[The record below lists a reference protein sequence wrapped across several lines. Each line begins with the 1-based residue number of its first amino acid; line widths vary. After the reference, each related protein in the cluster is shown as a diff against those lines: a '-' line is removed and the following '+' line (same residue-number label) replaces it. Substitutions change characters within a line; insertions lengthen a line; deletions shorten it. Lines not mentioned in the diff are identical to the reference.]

1 MKWLFVGLG
10 ALSAIQ
16 FAFIS
21 RNQRVGSRALARS
34 EERLALL
41 DLRTREEGDNLHQR
55 ALESIQR
62 EGVLQQTLI
71 AMHHELALLR
81 ASIDALVVPVGAEL
95 VPVVVAPELPQP
107 VLAEVA
113 NQAHT
118 FEVALVQRTFAA
130 AEAADGALP
139 APEAPAPVAFEPAA
153 ASQPVPTVEPVPAA
167 QPAAD
172 LPASVPPSTWVV
184 REIQVDEPA
193 TALTMRILDLTSDP
207 VKPGPASQ
215 GPASQVTEPQGSP
228 ESADPRPA
236 DPWQVFAR
244 PA

>member
-139 APEAPAPVAFEPAA
+139 APRLCPWPSSLPRPP
-153 ASQPVPTVEPVPAA
+153 SRCPRWSRSLRPSPPRTCR
-167 QPAAD
+167 
-172 LPASVPPSTWVV
+172 PASRRRPGWSGRSRSTSQRPP
-184 REIQVDEPA
+184 
-193 TALTMRILDLTSDP
+193 
-207 VKPGPASQ
+207 
-215 GPASQVTEPQGSP
+215 
-228 ESADPRPA
+228 
-236 DPWQVFAR
+236 
-244 PA
+244 